1 MHSLVVT
8 AGNTMY
14 NLRDGLTFDPQVF
27 GLNTSLFGESF
38 STLWMVELD
47 LAVTLTFLTPAQVTV
62 VILKDRLKFD
72 PQALGLNTSLF
83 GESFTTLFGLD
94 INLVVTLTPLILL
107 W

>member
-38 STLWMVELD
+38 STLE
-47 LAVTLTFLTPAQVTV
+47 ASCYSSE
-62 VILKDRLKFD
+62 KCKRLPTIVKMFNSREGGD
-72 PQALGLNTSLF
+72 ATDFVDG
-83 GESFTTLFGLD
+83 GA
-94 INLVVTLTPLILL
+94 
-107 W
+107 